1 LIKSLR
7 AIQIPDPV
15 IEAIQHGFHQWLLN
29 RDSTQVRALTAGS
42 LRGPDAV
49 LTSAFLEQ
57 FRDIGWYQLCLGRI
71 SSKWASAVLQY
82 QTSSQHR
89 DGGLNWSSLFITALW
104 KFSRALWNNRNEV
117 VHGATVEEQA
127 ARQLTQLRNNITT
140 MYHNYESNP
149 AFILPRHH
157 YLFTTRTLEDRL
169 KGSYDTMAAWLRT
182 VEEAVQV
189 LQYHNTLHQEAS
201 RQFFP
206 PLANADHDSAESNS
220 TYTYHSSSSDGTL
233 SLEPTAATTLT
244 STSMFSAASS
254 ASVIQYLAYESD
266 DESHASTTA
275 LDSVLLLD
283 QVRLTMFSAA
293 LTTSDPDKLS
303 SDTLS
308 SLLED
313 SNLLQENASVE
324 SRKSGN
330 SSQTSSVDSSLCWAN
345 P

>member
-1 LIKSLR
+1 MLIMTLLSP
-7 AIQIPDPV
+7 IPL
-15 IEAIQHGFHQWLLN
+15 IH
-29 RDSTQVRALTAGS
+29 
-42 LRGPDAV
+42 
-49 LTSAFLEQ
+49 
-57 FRDIGWYQLCLGRI
+57 
-71 SSKWASAVLQY
+71 
-82 QTSSQHR
+82 
-89 DGGLNWSSLFITALW
+89 IT
-104 KFSRALWNNRNEV
+104 
-117 VHGATVEEQA
+117 
-127 ARQLTQLRNNITT
+127 
-140 MYHNYESNP
+140 
-149 AFILPRHH
+149 HH
-157 YLFTTRTLEDRL
+157 
-169 KGSYDTMAAWLRT
+169 
-182 VEEAVQV
+182 
-189 LQYHNTLHQEAS
+189 
-201 RQFFP
+201 
-206 PLANADHDSAESNS
+206 
-220 TYTYHSSSSDGTL
+220 SDGTL

-275 LDSVLLLD
+275 FDSVLLLD

>member
-1 LIKSLR
+1 
-7 AIQIPDPV
+7 
-15 IEAIQHGFHQWLLN
+15 
-29 RDSTQVRALTAGS
+29 
-42 LRGPDAV
+42 
-49 LTSAFLEQ
+49 
-57 FRDIGWYQLCLGRI
+57 
-71 SSKWASAVLQY
+71 
-82 QTSSQHR
+82 
-89 DGGLNWSSLFITALW
+89 
-104 KFSRALWNNRNEV
+104 
-117 VHGATVEEQA
+117 
-127 ARQLTQLRNNITT
+127 
-140 MYHNYESNP
+140 
-149 AFILPRHH
+149 
-157 YLFTTRTLEDRL
+157 
-169 KGSYDTMAAWLRT
+169 
-182 VEEAVQV
+182 
-189 LQYHNTLHQEAS
+189 
-201 RQFFP
+201 
-206 PLANADHDSAESNS
+206 
-220 TYTYHSSSSDGTL
+220 
-233 SLEPTAATTLT
+233 
-244 STSMFSAASS
+244 MFSAASS